1 MVGDI
6 TEVQCLDGKLYTAAI
21 LDCFNGEAVG
31 LVMDDNMR
39 KELCIRA
46 LENACRIQGARN
58 IIFHSDRG
66 NQYTSTA
73 YRACL
78 AKYGA
83 SQSMSSTGR
92 CYDYARMESFWAL
105 ESKGELLITIMS
117 SLGQRESRS
126 ISKNCIRSQRKRF
139 ADEKVT
145 VSFDHFLCYGRGRM
159 ATLS

>member
-1 MVGDI
+1 M
-6 TEVQCLDGKLYTAAI
+6 
-21 LDCFNGEAVG
+21 
-31 LVMDDNMR
+31 
-39 KELCIRA
+39 
-46 LENACRIQGARN
+46 
-58 IIFHSDRG
+58 IFHSDRG

-126 ISKNCIRSQRKRF
+126 ISKNCVRGQQKRF
-139 ADEKVT
+139 ADGKVT
-145 VSFDHFLCYGRGRM
+145 VSFDHFLGYGRGRM